1 MLGESVLRHP
11 NKLEIDEMFNN
22 GKTAKEV
29 SDWLRM
35 VQKDNRLRISVVSLQ
50 YYRKNFLKLS
60 RMEINQRRSEMQTL
74 GKTRDVTALS
84 TFAAAK
90 DFIDAKSEQTKVVEQ
105 AISEFKE
112 MKTEI
117 TTAIKLLKEQTV
129 DAEGKPVF
137 VPRNYEILE
146 KLIGR
151 LESTNNTFIKNYKE
165 FTEQDKS
172 NSTSN
177 TTININQME
186 QEVDVVKNAVKR
198 ILLEIDPLKLPRFLE
213 ILKEE
218 AFKSS
223 EKTGIPSIQISIDSQ
238 GNQNTNIN
246 IVTKLPT
253 PEEAEQTLKEISN
266 ENTTEYIVDVE
277 PEQEPPKQEPEP
289 PQSN

>member
-11 NKLEIDEMFNN
+11 NKDEIDEMFNN

-60 RMEINQRRSEMQTL
+60 RMEINQRRSEMQAL

-84 TFAAAK
+84 TFATAK
-90 DFIDAKSEQTKVVEQ
+90 DFIDAKSKQTQEVEK
-105 AISEFKE
+105 AITDFKDIKDE
-112 MKTEI
+112 V

-129 DAEGKPVF
+129 DTEGKPVF

-146 KLIGR
+146 KLLGR
-151 LESTNNTFIKNYKE
+151 LESTNNSFIKAYRD
-165 FTEQDKS
+165 FTEKDAA

-198 ILLEIDPLKLPRFLE
+198 ILMEIDPVKIPRFLE

-218 AFKSS
+218 SFKAA
-223 EKTGIPSIQISIDSQ
+223 EKSGIPGIQISISQ
-238 GNQNTNIN
+238 GNTDIN
-246 IVTKLPT
+246 IVTQLPT
-253 PEEAEQTLKEISN
+253 PEQAKQTLQEMTS
-266 ENTTEYIVDVE
+266 ENTTEHIVDVE
-277 PEQEPPKQEPEP
+277 PEPEVEPKPEQP